1 MAEAA
6 GRRIDAT
13 TITPGRPDMTADTLP
28 AAVLPKPPSMNRL
41 IVAATIGNV
50 FEWFDFVIYGFFAV
64 TLAQVFFPTGD
75 PTVSLLVT
83 FGAFG
88 LAYVVRPL
96 GAIVVGGYT
105 DRAGRKA
112 GLLLSMALMMIGT
125 TLMAVTP
132 GYATIGL
139 AAPIIITLARL
150 LQGFSVGGEFG
161 SAVTFLAEHGGGRR
175 GFSASWQFATSG
187 IITVIA
193 SLFGV
198 TLTTLLTHQELVDWG
213 WRIPYFFGM
222 LIGPAGLYVR
232 SKVVDTPEFLEAEK
246 PETIPIKDVLRRHPL
261 AVLLALGISIISNSS
276 FYLLLYIPTFGVKQ
290 LHLPEYTGFVA
301 TLVGGLILAI
311 GCPLAGHWSDK
322 IQRPRIMVI
331 ACGLF
336 VLTAYPAFYL
346 MVAWPSLVA
355 CVLAVGWLQLVKAG
369 YSGVLPSLLSE
380 QFPVETR
387 AIGVSLGFSTAVSIF
402 GGLAPLV
409 ATWLIATTGD
419 SLSPSYYLIFTALLS
434 LFALM
439 AIQWRSRRVT
449 GDLARAS
456 ALAAS

>member
-1 MAEAA
+1 M
-6 GRRIDAT
+6 T
-13 TITPGRPDMTADTLP
+13 TDTLR
-28 AAVLPKPPSMNRL
+28 AAALAKPPSMRRL

-50 FEWFDFVIYGFFAV
+50 FEWFDFVVYGFFAV
-64 TLAQVFFPTGD
+64 TLAEVFFPAGD

-88 LAYVVRPL
+88 LAYLVRPL

-105 DRAGRKA
+105 DRAGRKN
-112 GLLLSMALMMIGT
+112 GLMLSIALMMIGT
-125 TLMAVTP
+125 TMMAVTP

-139 AAPIIITLARL
+139 AAPIIITIARL
-150 LQGFSVGGEFG
+150 VQGFSVGGEFG

-175 GFSASWQFATSG
+175 GFSASWQFATGG
-187 IITVIA
+187 IITVLV
-193 SLFGV
+193 SLFGI
-198 TLTTLLTHQELVDWG
+198 TLTTLLTHQQLVEWG
-213 WRIPYFFGM
+213 WRLPYFFGM
-222 LIGPAGLYVR
+222 LVGPAGLYIR
-232 SKVVDTPEFLEAEK
+232 AKVVETPEFLAAEK
-246 PETIPIKDVLRRHPL
+246 PATIPISDLLRRHPL
-261 AVLLALGISIISNSS
+261 PVLLALGMSIISNSS
-276 FYLLLYIPTFGVKQ
+276 FYLVLYIPTFGVKQ

-322 IQRPRIMVI
+322 TARPLIMLI
-331 ACGLF
+331 TCSLF

-346 MVAWPSLVA
+346 MVAWPSLAA

-387 AIGVSLGFSTAVSIF
+387 AIGVSLSFSIAVTIF
-402 GGLAPLV
+402 GGFAPLI
-409 ATWLIATTGD
+409 ATWLIAQTGD

-434 LFALM
+434 LVALIG
-439 AIQWRSRRVT
+439 IQRRSRRSDRT
-449 GDLARAS
+449 LTLPESGK
-456 ALAAS
+456 LAAS